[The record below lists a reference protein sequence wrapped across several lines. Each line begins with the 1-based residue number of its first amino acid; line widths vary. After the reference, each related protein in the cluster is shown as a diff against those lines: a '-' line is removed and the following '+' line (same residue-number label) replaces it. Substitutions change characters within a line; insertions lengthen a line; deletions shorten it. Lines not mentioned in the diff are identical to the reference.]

1 MIKNLVLVGC
11 GHIGFAMLQPWVSKH
26 AAENIWVVTPDASS
40 LRGLEQKEGV
50 RHVAYPNTLP
60 PDVKPDVIMFA
71 VKPQILGDV
80 IAEYTQYTD
89 SLILSVAAG
98 KKISVYESRL
108 GTSAR
113 IIRVMPNLPAKV
125 GEAATLLVANSQVT
139 LVDIQNTEKL
149 LGMLGTVSWLKDE
162 SLMDVATAL
171 SGCGPAY
178 FYLLSDIL
186 GELGSEM
193 GLPKDLSHV
202 LAKQTMI
209 GSAVLWKQEQAPAH
223 TMHQNI
229 AVKGGLT
236 EAALQELTQ
245 GDALKNL
252 MRKALV
258 AASERGK
265 KLSD

>member
-11 GHIGFAMLQPWVSKH
+11 GHMGFAMLQPWVLKH
-26 AAENIWVVTPDASS
+26 AAENIWVITPDAAS
-40 LRGLEQKEGV
+40 LHGLQEKGV

-71 VKPQILGDV
+71 VKPQILEDV
-80 IAEYTQYTD
+80 IAEYTPYKE
-89 SLILSVAAG
+89 SLFLSVAAG

-108 GTSAR
+108 GAHAR
-113 IIRVMPNLPAKV
+113 IVRVMPNLPAKV

-139 LVDIQNTEKL
+139 MVDIQHTEKL
-149 LGMLGTVSWLKDE
+149 LGMLGTTSWLKDE

-186 GELGSEM
+186 GELGHDM
-193 GLPKDLSHV
+193 GLPKDLASA

-209 GSAVLWKQEQAPAH
+209 GSAALWKQEQSPAH

-236 EAALQELTQ
+236 EAALHELTQ
-245 GDALKNL
+245 HDALKTL
-252 MRKALV
+252 MRQALL

-265 KLSD
+265 KLSG

>member
-1 MIKNLVLVGC
+1 M
-11 GHIGFAMLQPWVSKH
+11 GFAMLQPWVAKH
-26 AAENIWVVTPDASS
+26 AAENIWVVTPDTAS
-40 LRGLEQKEGV
+40 LRGMQEKEGV

-60 PDVKPDVIMFA
+60 SDVIPDVIMFA
-71 VKPQILGDV
+71 VKPQMLEDV
-80 IAEYTQYTD
+80 IAEYTLYKN

-98 KKISVYESRL
+98 KSISVYEKKLSPN
-108 GTSAR
+108 AR
-113 IIRVMPNLPAKV
+113 IVRVMPNLPAKV

-139 LVDIQNTEKL
+139 MVDIQNTEKL
-149 LGMLGTVSWLKDE
+149 LGMLGTTAWLKDE

-186 GELGSEM
+186 GELGHEL
-193 GLPKDLSHV
+193 GLPKDLSAA

-209 GSAVLWKQEQAPAH
+209 GSAALWKQEMMPAH

-236 EAALQELTQ
+236 EAALLELTQ
-245 GDALKNL
+245 NDAFKGL

-258 AASERGK
+258 AAVERGK

>member
-1 MIKNLVLVGC
+1 M
-11 GHIGFAMLQPWVSKH
+11 GFAMLQPWVSKH
-26 AAENIWVVTPDASS
+26 AAENIWVVTPDAAS
-40 LRGLEQKEGV
+40 LRGLQEKEGV

-60 PDVKPDVIMFA
+60 SDVKPDVIVFA
-71 VKPQILGDV
+71 VKPQILEEV
-80 IAEYTQYTD
+80 IAEYTAYRH
-89 SLILSVAAG
+89 SLFLSVAAG
-98 KKISVYESRL
+98 KKLDVYERKLSPA
-108 GTSAR
+108 AR
-113 IIRVMPNLPAKV
+113 IVRVMPNLPAKV
-125 GEAATLLVANSQVT
+125 GEAATLLVGNSQVT
-139 LVDIQNTEKL
+139 MVDIKNTETL
-149 LGMLGTVSWLKDE
+149 LGMLGTTAWLKDE
-162 SLMDVATAL
+162 SLMDAATAL

-186 GELGSEM
+186 GELGHEM
-193 GLPKDLSHV
+193 GLPKDLSTA

-209 GSAVLWKQEQAPAH
+209 GSAGLWKQDMLPAH

-245 GDALKNL
+245 NDALKAL